1 MRNQCD
7 EPQDLLLKYMKF
19 DLLTVAYTLYVILDF
34 INISWFYSSIQWKL
48 HEQNVMHLLWCV
60 GR

>member
-48 HEQNVMHLLWCV
+48 HEQNVMHHLWCV